1 MLYERVGNA
10 QSLDTETKNSF
21 GKIAAEEVK
30 KAIDGLRA
38 KDEDSLADSSS

>member
-1 MLYERVGNA
+1 MLYELVGDA
-10 QSLDTETKNSF
+10 QTLDTETKNSF

-30 KAIDGLRA
+30 KAIDGRRA

>member
-30 KAIDGLRA
+30 NAIDGLRA